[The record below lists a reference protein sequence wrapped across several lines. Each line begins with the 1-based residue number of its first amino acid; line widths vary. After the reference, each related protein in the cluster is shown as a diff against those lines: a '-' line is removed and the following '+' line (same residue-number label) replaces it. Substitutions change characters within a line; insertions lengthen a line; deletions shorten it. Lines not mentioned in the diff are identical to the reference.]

1 MSKVQTVNLKTP
13 FESCMDNLPFSEYP
27 RPQLKRE
34 SYLCLNGEWDFCIE
48 NENGVREHT
57 KILVPFVPESRISG
71 VFKDIKDDDTLIY
84 ERDFT
89 VPEGFLKDRL
99 ILHFGAVDQCC
110 EVFINSVKVGE
121 NVGGY
126 LPFSFDITEHLRQQ
140 NVITVKVTDP
150 LDTDLPYGKQ
160 TKRRGGMWYT
170 KISGIWGTVWLE
182 SVPENYI
189 QKIKITPDLKG
200 VDIEVFGGEDKKILI
215 FEEESYEF
223 SGNTIRLNIET
234 PVYWTPDTPYLY
246 DFAII
251 SGSDIVS
258 SYFGLRT
265 IEVGDKGGNPCILL
279 NGEPIFFSGL
289 LDQGYFPDGIFLPSH
304 EDGFK
309 FDIKAARDMGFN
321 TLRKHIKLE
330 PDLFYYYC
338 DRFGMLVFQDMINSG
353 KYSFLID
360 TALPT
365 VFLKK
370 GVTHRASETRRKHFE
385 ETSKGIIENLYNH
398 PCVVYYTI
406 FNEGWGQFDA
416 NKYYTEF
423 KALDPTR
430 IYDSTSGWFKEN
442 LSDVESEHIYFKKIK
457 IKKSDRPVILSEFG
471 GFSCKIEDHSFNLSK
486 TYGYG
491 SYNTPKEFEDAL
503 IKLYEDGIIPAI
515 DKGLCGC
522 ILTQISDIEDE
533 TNGLITYDRMRL
545 KVNKENIKELHTKIY
560 GEFLKKYKGR

>member
-1 MSKVQTVNLKTP
+1 MSKVRTVDLKTP
-13 FESCMDNLPFSEYP
+13 FESYMDKIPFSEYP

-34 SYLCLNGEWDFCIE
+34 SYISLNGEWDFCIE
-48 NENGVREHT
+48 NENGISEKQ

-71 VFKDIKDDDTLIY
+71 VFKGVEDDDTLIY
-84 ERDFT
+84 ERKFT
-89 VPEGFLKDRL
+89 LPEGFLKKRL

-110 EVFINSVKVGE
+110 EVFVNSVKVGE
-121 NVGGY
+121 NIGGY
-126 LPFSFDITEHLRQQ
+126 LPFSFDITEHLSEE
-140 NVITVKVTDP
+140 NTVTVRATDP
-150 LDTDLPYGKQ
+150 LDIDLPYGKQ

-170 KISGIWGTVWLE
+170 KVSGIWGSVWLE

-189 QKIKITPDLKG
+189 QKIKITPDLEG
-200 VDIEVFGGEDKKILI
+200 VDIEVTGGEDKKILI
-215 FEEESYEF
+215 FGEKSYEF
-223 SGNTIRLNIET
+223 SGDKFRLNVEN
-234 PVYWTPDTPYLY
+234 PVYWTPDTPQLY
-246 DFAII
+246 DFELI

-265 IEVGDKGGNPCILL
+265 VSVGEWGDKPCILL

-289 LDQGYFPDGIFLPSH
+289 LDQGYFPDGIFLPAN

-338 DRFGMLVFQDMINSG
+338 DKFGMLVFQDMINSG

-370 GVTHRASETRRKHFE
+370 GVTHKASEMRRKYFE

-416 NKYYTEF
+416 DKYYTEF
-423 KALDPTR
+423 KKSDPTR
-430 IYDSTSGWFKEN
+430 IYDSTSGWFKER
-442 LSDVESEHIYFKKIK
+442 LSDVESEHIYFKKVK
-457 IKKSDRPVILSEFG
+457 IKPSSRPVILSEFG
-471 GFSCKIEDHSFNLSK
+471 GYSCKIEGHSFNLDK

-491 SYNTPKEFEDAL
+491 SFKTPNEFEDAL
-503 IKLYEDGIIPAI
+503 IELYEKQIIPAM
-515 DKGLCGC
+515 DSGLCGC

-545 KVNKENIKELHTKIY
+545 KVNKERLRELHLKLY
-560 GEFLKKYKGR
+560 GEFLKKYKG